1 MSLNFSLPILQL
13 QGPWRRV
20 IYVSLFEVLAI
31 AATTAGLAAI
41 TGESAGHSGLV
52 AVVVSAIAVAWNVVW
67 NGLFERW
74 EARQAQRGRGLAR
87 RIAHALGMEGG
98 LVLMLVP
105 LFAWWFKVSLWQA
118 FLMDLGLLL
127 FFLVFTF
134 AYNWAFDRVF
144 GLPTS
149 AQPQAAAP
157 SPSQPSSKPSSQARP
172 AA

>member
-1 MSLNFSLPILQL
+1 MSLNFSSPKLQL

-20 IYVSLFEVLAI
+20 VYVSLFELFAI
-31 AATTAGLAAI
+31 AATTAGLVAM
-41 TGESAGHSGLV
+41 TGESAGSSGFI
-52 AVVVSAIAVAWNVVW
+52 AVVTSAIAVAWNVVW

-74 EARQAQRGRGLAR
+74 ETRQTRRGRGLGR

-105 LFAWWFKVSLWQA
+105 LFAWWFEVGLWQA

-127 FFLVFTF
+127 FFLVYTF
-134 AYNWAFDRVF
+134 VFNWAFDRIF

-149 AQPQAAAP
+149 AMPQ
-157 SPSQPSSKPSSQARP
+157 P